1 MKGGRGLLAV
11 VCLLPQS
18 VPAQEVSGS
27 IQGRAVTPH
36 AEPVAEVRITI
47 AGPSLQGT
55 RTSQTDLQGFFQMLA
70 LPAGSYT
77 VRLARIGFRPVV
89 VDSVPVRIG
98 STTNLGLVT
107 LEPQALELGEIVV
120 SGRRFSIDPAS
131 TTIGANVD
139 ATTYDALPVG
149 RDYRSVVAFLPHANT
164 SYFPGDP
171 VNIGGATGL
180 ENAYFIDG
188 VNVTDVHLDPPASD
202 FVLPYNFV
210 RTVEV
215 KEGGYDA
222 GYGRAIGGT
231 VNAVTYSGGNAFEGS
246 VFASFTGDALTGAP
260 RIGLSDERSSGFGN
274 YDFRAPLGGPVG
286 RRRLSAATAVTP
298 P

>member
-77 VRLARIGFRPVV
+77 VRLARIGHRPVV

-98 STTNLGLVT
+98 SSSNLGLVT
-107 LEPQALELGEIVV
+107 MESQALKMGRPRWLL
-120 SGRRFSIDPAS
+120 SG
-131 TTIGANVD
+131 
-139 ATTYDALPVG
+139 
-149 RDYRSVVAFLPHANT
+149 YRSIRQARRSGPT
-164 SYFPGDP
+164 WM
-171 VNIGGATGL
+171 
-180 ENAYFIDG
+180 
-188 VNVTDVHLDPPASD
+188 PPLIA
-202 FVLPYNFV
+202 
-210 RTVEV
+210 RC
-215 KEGGYDA
+215 
-222 GYGRAIGGT
+222 
-231 VNAVTYSGGNAFEGS
+231 
-246 VFASFTGDALTGAP
+246 
-260 RIGLSDERSSGFGN
+260 RS
-274 YDFRAPLGGPVG
+274 LQE
-286 RRRLSAATAVTP
+286 
-298 P
+298 